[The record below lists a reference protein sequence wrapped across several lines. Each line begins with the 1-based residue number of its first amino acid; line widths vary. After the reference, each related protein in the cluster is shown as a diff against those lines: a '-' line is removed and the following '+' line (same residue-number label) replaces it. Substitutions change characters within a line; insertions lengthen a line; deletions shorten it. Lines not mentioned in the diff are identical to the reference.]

1 MRIFPYKRSLA
12 QDILLT
18 EKKKKCTHIQSRQ
31 LRYLDYLHVL
41 PRCICYLHHT
51 PPWLNSHTCILKAF
65 WGTKNCTCAHL
76 GISNTYTYTNFMMN
90 LDYLHNKVL
99 HFMLFSSF
107 CYLKPHA
114 NSSIFSFAD

>member
-1 MRIFPYKRSLA
+1 MRIFPYKCSLA

-18 EKKKKCTHIQSRQ
+18 EKMHPYTIKAAP
-31 LRYLDYLHVL
+31 L
-41 PRCICYLHHT
+41 PRLFTRTSKVYLLLTSHT
-51 PPWLNSHTCILKAF
+51 SPWLNSHTCIPKAF
-65 WGTKNCTCAHL
+65 WGTKNCTCTPL

>member
-1 MRIFPYKRSLA
+1 MRIFPYERSLA

-18 EKKKKCTHIQSRQ
+18 EKMHPYTIKAA
-31 LRYLDYLHVL
+31 LL
-41 PRCICYLHHT
+41 PRLFTRTSKVYLLLTSHT
-51 PPWLNSHTCILKAF
+51 SPWLNSHTCILQAF

-99 HFMLFSSF
+99 HLMPFFKFLLPKAACKFK
-107 CYLKPHA
+107 Y
-114 NSSIFSFAD
+114 IFLC

>member
-1 MRIFPYKRSLA
+1 MYFQGVFVTYI
-12 QDILLT
+12 
-18 EKKKKCTHIQSRQ
+18 THISFAKFT
-31 LRYLDYLHVL
+31 YM
-41 PRCICYLHHT
+41 HT
-51 PPWLNSHTCILKAF
+51 LSTLAI
-65 WGTKNCTCAHL
+65 KNCIRAHS